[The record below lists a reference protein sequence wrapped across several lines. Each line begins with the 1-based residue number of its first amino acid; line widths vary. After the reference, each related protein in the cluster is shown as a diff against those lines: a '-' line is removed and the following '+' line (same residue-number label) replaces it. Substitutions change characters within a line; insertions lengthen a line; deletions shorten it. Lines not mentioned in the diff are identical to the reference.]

1 MGRFWNKVL
10 GSGGSSEISSWSD
23 HLATGVVLAAGID
36 PLNSIADLSSTEKE
50 ELQKSVE
57 SV

>member
-1 MGRFWNKVL
+1 L